1 MNNPTVKVTT
11 TVEVVIHDKVFT
23 LNGEEAEILFRALG
37 DALGKN
43 TPKVLN
49 YPPGVRGD
57 WISERP
63 SFSKG
68 DISCAYG
75 VIAEEKFKV

>member
-11 TVEVVIHDKVFT
+11 TVEVVIQDKVFT

-43 TPKVLN
+43 TPKVLS
-49 YPPGVRGD
+49 YPPGVRGVPMSRED
-57 WISERP
+57 FEL
-63 SFSKG
+63 
-68 DISCAYG
+68 C
-75 VIAEEKFKV
+75 